1 MTPRSSCPREEYH
14 SSPGRKPPAHY
25 RINTVAENCAGG
37 ELAATSPGQAR
48 RGRGSATDCL
58 GHFWQADLGHFSRAP
73 KNNGTAPKKPCPS
86 WGECSVKFRTPTWPQ
101 GASSLIGENWN
112 GKSRSAGDCDS
123 GPA

>member
-1 MTPRSSCPREEYH
+1 MTPRSSCPGEEYH

-58 GHFWQADLGHFSRAP
+58 GHFWQARPGSLLPRAEDHRLRE
-73 KNNGTAPKKPCPS
+73 KSGVQNNGVTLTGIVMENGGAFAADIFIDSSYEGDLMAP
-86 WGECSVKFRTPTWPQ
+86 
-101 GASSLIGENWN
+101 
-112 GKSRSAGDCDS
+112 AG
-123 GPA
+123 GP